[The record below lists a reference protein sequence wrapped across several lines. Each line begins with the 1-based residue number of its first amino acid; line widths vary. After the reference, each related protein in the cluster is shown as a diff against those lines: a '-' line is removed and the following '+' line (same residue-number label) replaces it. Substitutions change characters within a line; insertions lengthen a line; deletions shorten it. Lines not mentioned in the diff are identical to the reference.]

1 MLTVLL
7 TSVAAVAPTV
17 AAAPVTSP
25 VPTFFMSQVRPGDN
39 GSTLRVLAQDRYA
52 DSGAGG
58 VTVSDVGG
66 ESPYEYNAVG
76 HRAADG
82 YLYGI
87 VRSGPSSDQ
96 LVRVGSGGE
105 VTLLGPVDGL
115 PATPGTDAYL
125 SGAFGEGTYADT
137 LVVKDN
143 KAAGRLYRIDV
154 ASRRV
159 TGSVA
164 PSTGVKLFDYT
175 WNAGYLWGGEVDG
188 GVRSIVRLDVATG
201 AVTRIAAGSV
211 LPADDTG
218 DYGAA
223 WRYGNGNIALLSNG
237 SGVITQVRIGGP
249 ASASP
254 TLTAVSRVQAAPG
267 ESNDG
272 ASTLAA
278 QPADLVLTVP
288 APAPVPPS
296 SPVSWTVTVRNA
308 GPGPSSGS
316 TFTVAVPTGVTAVQL
331 PAGCSVP
338 AGTVT
343 CVVGP
348 LVDGGSDDYTFTA
361 SSPAAGAVSVAA
373 PVDVLGN
380 EQDPSVDSALLVVT
394 PDQALASTGVGTQEQ
409 SVLPGV
415 PAGGAVEL
423 LDGNTPVP
431 TLDVPGGR
439 YAVDV
444 DALTFTPAYGWSGT
458 AATARFRVTDG
469 SGATG
474 VGGYTATVQPP
485 APPAAPALTSSGTG
499 TATQRVTLPAPPP
512 GGSVT
517 LLDDDGDPVA
527 GLVLPGRGSWTTDPV
542 AGTVSFAPAT
552 GHLGTTAVAYRV
564 TDAYGRSSD
573 GTYEATVTAPPGPS
587 APDLASVGTGTAPQ
601 QVVLPPAPDGGSRTL
616 LDDDDAPV
624 SRVVRPGQGTYD
636 HDASSGTV
644 TFTPVLGFQGPAT
657 PVRYRL
663 TDAYGQSATG
673 ADTPVVTRPAG
684 PPAGAVLTS
693 RDVGTTLQQ
702 VVLPAA
708 PAGGSRTLLDGAGTP
723 AAVVDVLGEG
733 RYVLDPGTGTIS
745 FSPVLG
751 FAAVGRVAY
760 RSTDAYGSWADGSYR
775 PEVLPPEPPAPAAEA
790 TTGVGTTQQ
799 QTTSPA
805 VPEGGVVTVL
815 DGEGRPATSVT
826 LPGQGTYRWDALAGS
841 AVFDPELGFHGAASP
856 LTYRVTDAYGQW
868 VDATWTPTVLAPAP
882 PVTEPRTSTGV
893 GTSVHTVLLPEA
905 PAGGARALVDVD
917 GDPATTVV
925 LAGRGTVELDSVTG
939 SAVFRPVPGYGG
951 TTVITYRMTDAYG
964 QTADGHWTA
973 TVTAPAPPADAP
985 LPPAP
990 TPTPTT
996 STPITSASP
1005 VATSPTPSPPAP
1017 ASPAPTPAAPTPPD
1031 TTAPAPDHADQPMS
1045 APVTAGP
1052 PELAWTGDDLQ
1063 VLAGQGLAS
1072 VALGLVL
1079 LVAGRA
1085 PRMHPAGPAA
1095 GRDRSPRGR
1104 HAAGRTSPRRRTS
1117 GGGRHAAGNAVQRRS
1132 AGRVGGQPVGT

>member
-1 MLTVLL
+1 MSPRPSRAGRSSAAVGLLTVLL
-7 TSVAAVAPTV
+7 TSAAAVAPTV

-25 VPTFFMSQVRPGDN
+25 VPAFFMSQVRSGDS

-52 DSGAGG
+52 HAGAGG

-82 YLYGI
+82 HLYGI

-115 PATPGTDAYL
+115 PATPGSDAYL
-125 SGAFGEGTYADT
+125 SGTFGEGAYADT
-137 LVVKDN
+137 LIVKDN
-143 KAAGRLYRIDV
+143 NGAGRLYLVDV
-154 ASRRV
+154 ADRVV

-164 PSTGVKLFDYT
+164 PSTTVRLFDFT
-175 WNAGYLWGGEVDG
+175 WSAGHLWGGEVDG
-188 GVRSIVRLDVATG
+188 GTRSVVRLDVATG
-201 AVTRIAAGSV
+201 AVTRIPAGSV
-211 LPADDTG
+211 LPADDSG

-249 ASASP
+249 TSASP
-254 TLTAVSRVQAAPG
+254 TLTAVAHVQADPG
-267 ESNDG
+267 GSNDG
-272 ASTLAA
+272 ASTLAT
-278 QPADLVLTVP
+278 QPADLVLA
-288 APAPVPPS
+288 APTPGPVHPS

-316 TFTVAVPTGVTAVQL
+316 TVTFAVPTGLTALQL
-331 PAGCSVP
+331 PPGCTVP

-348 LVDGGSDDYTFTA
+348 LVDGGSDDFTFTA
-361 SSPAAGAVSVAA
+361 TSPAAGAVSVSA
-373 PVDVLGN
+373 PIGVLGN
-380 EQDPSVDSALLVVT
+380 EEDPTVSSALLVLT
-394 PDQALASTGVGTQEQ
+394 PDQVLTSSGVGTQEQ
-409 SVLPGV
+409 TVLPGV
-415 PAGGAVEL
+415 PAGGAVTL
-423 LDGNTPVP
+423 LDGTTPVP

-439 YAVDV
+439 YAVDD

-485 APPAAPALTSSGTG
+485 APPAAPALTSS
-499 TATQRVTLPAPPP
+499 
-512 GGSVT
+512 
-517 LLDDDGDPVA
+517 
-527 GLVLPGRGSWTTDPV
+527 
-542 AGTVSFAPAT
+542 
-552 GHLGTTAVAYRV
+552 
-564 TDAYGRSSD
+564 
-573 GTYEATVTAPPGPS
+573 
-587 APDLASVGTGTAPQ
+587 GTGTAPQ

-673 ADTPVVTRPAG
+673 TDAPVVGRPAG

-693 RDVGTTLQQ
+693 RDVGTTPQQ

-708 PAGGSRTLLDGAGTP
+708 PAGGSRTLLDGAGMP
-723 AAVVDVLGEG
+723 AAVVDVPGEG
-733 RYVLDPGTGTIS
+733 RYVLDPASGTVS

-751 FAAVGRVAY
+751 FAAVGSVAY
-760 RSTDAYGSWADGSYR
+760 RSTDAYGSWSDGSYR
-775 PEVLPPEPPAPAAEA
+775 PEVLRPEPPAPVAEA
-790 TTGVGTTQQ
+790 TTGVGTAQQ
-799 QTTSPA
+799 QTTSPT

-826 LPGQGTYRWDALAGS
+826 LPGQGTYRWDAPAGS

-856 LTYRVTDAYGQW
+856 LTYRVTDAYGQS

-882 PVTEPRTSTGV
+882 PVAEPRTSTGV
-893 GTSVHTVLLPEA
+893 GSSVHTVLLPEA
-905 PAGGARALVDVD
+905 PVGGARTLVDVD
-917 GDPATTVV
+917 GAPAATVV
-925 LAGRGTVELDSVTG
+925 LPGRGTVELDPVTG
-939 SAVFRPVPGYGG
+939 SAVFRPAPGYDG
-951 TTVITYRMTDAYG
+951 TTVITYRLTDAYG
-964 QTADGHWTA
+964 QTADGHWSA
-973 TVTAPAPPADAP
+973 TVTAAAPPADAP

-990 TPTPTT
+990 TPAPIPAT
-996 STPITSASP
+996 STRPTSTSP
-1005 VATSPTPSPPAP
+1005 VVTSPTPGPATSSPPAP
-1017 ASPAPTPAAPTPPD
+1017 RAPASAAPASTPSAPTPP
-1031 TTAPAPDHADQPMS
+1031 TLGAADEPTS
-1045 APVTAGP
+1045 APVTPGS
-1052 PELAWTGDDLQ
+1052 PELAWTGADLQ
-1063 VLAGQGLAS
+1063 VLAGQGVAS

-1085 PRMHPAGPAA
+1085 PRTHPAGPA

-1104 HAAGRTSPRRRTS
+1104 HAAGGTSPRRRTT
-1117 GGGRHAAGNAVQRRS
+1117 GGGRHAAGRAAVRRRS
-1132 AGRVGGQPVGT
+1132 AGRVGGRPAES